1 MGEKKK
7 TKIEEREDGLGSLD
21 EVMHTFNP
29 NTPEAE
35 QADLSELEANP
46 VYRSSSRTPGLYRG
60 NLS

>member
-1 MGEKKK
+1 
-7 TKIEEREDGLGSLD
+7 
-21 EVMHTFNP
+21 MHTFNP